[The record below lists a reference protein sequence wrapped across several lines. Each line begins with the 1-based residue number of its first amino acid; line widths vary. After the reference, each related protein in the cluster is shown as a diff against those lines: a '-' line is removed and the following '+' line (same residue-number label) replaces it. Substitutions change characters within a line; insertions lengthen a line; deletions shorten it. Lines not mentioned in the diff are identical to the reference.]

1 LRVACQ
7 EQLGVSPYQYITLRR
22 LRAVRRALQ
31 KADPD
36 ITHVTDI
43 ATEYRFWELGRFAA
57 KYRHVFGET
66 PSATLRA

>member
-1 LRVACQ
+1 ML
-7 EQLGVSPYQYITLRR
+7 LRR

-43 ATEYRFWELGRFAA
+43 ATEYGFWELGRFAV